1 MNRKAF
7 YDYLRK
13 RESGVFGTRL
23 TDEQVRGMEGILD
36 AFEWHGD
43 GRQKTLAY
51 ALATA
56 YHETGRQMVPVRET
70 FAKNDAT
77 ARRRLAHRAYAK
89 PTGPYGHSYYGR
101 GHVQLTW
108 YANYKRTGEEIGVDL
123 VQYPDKAL
131 DPVISARVLIEG
143 LIDGRWN
150 SKGKGIEHYLPT
162 NGADDLR
169 NARRTVNI
177 TDRWQQIGD
186 YYLAF
191 MRALDAADFGHQ
203 AFMEKQIDEI
213 IAPPPTVDL
222 PEPEP
227 VTPAKPSAMGVL
239 ALLFHLFTRLFGRK
253 EN

>member
-1 MNRKAF
+1 MNRQAF
-7 YDYLRK
+7 YNYLRRK
-13 RESGVFGTRL
+13 DSGVFGTRL
-23 TDEQVRGMEGILD
+23 TDDQVRGMEGILD
-36 AFEWHGD
+36 AFLFHGD

-56 YHETGRQMVPVRET
+56 YHETGRKMVPVRET
-70 FAKNDAT
+70 FAKDDAT
-77 ARRRLAHRAYAK
+77 ARRRLAHRPYAK

-108 YANYKRTGEEIGVDL
+108 FANYKRTGEEIGVDL

-131 DPVISARVLIEG
+131 DPVLSARVLIEG

-150 SKGKGIEHYLPT
+150 AKGKGIEHYLPT

-177 TDRWQQIGD
+177 TDKWRQIGD

-191 MRALDAADFGHQ
+191 MRALDAAKFN
-203 AFMEKQIDEI
+203 
-213 IAPPPTVDL
+213 APPPVIPDL

-227 VTPAKPSAMGVL
+227 VPPSPDCAVRQSRS
-239 ALLFHLFTRLFGRK
+239 AARS
-253 EN
+253 